1 MTMHLHIRL
10 LNCKGRP
17 KTQIT
22 NAEGQYLKVGTD
34 GIDGDME
41 VLNVNTILNG
51 TEAPATLVLKVRD
64 SASFDLQTDSSYV
77 GFEIVGQNMFVD
89 VRGTGIS
96 SIRATETEL
105 SIDGKNMDYRA
116 SSSCGCAG
124 PLFIVISGAGENTVA
139 LSALA
144 QSVELLTSQEAE
156 VSVVSSESCSFV
168 QQTVKQES
176 ILRILGLM
184 EGNPRIMEELSKE
197 DG

>member
-1 MTMHLHIRL
+1 
-10 LNCKGRP
+10 
-17 KTQIT
+17 
-22 NAEGQYLKVGTD
+22 
-34 GIDGDME
+34 
-41 VLNVNTILNG
+41 
-51 TEAPATLVLKVRD
+51 
-64 SASFDLQTDSSYV
+64 
-77 GFEIVGQNMFVD
+77 
-89 VRGTGIS
+89 
-96 SIRATETEL
+96 
-105 SIDGKNMDYRA
+105 MDYRA